1 MRSRLATTV
10 LLSIGVFIVVS
21 LFVSVGV
28 LWWTG
33 DATRGVRIGV
43 CGAVA
48 VFTVGAVSWAGR
60 SENAP
65 ATSTS
70 DLGVEGIAEQ
80 GVLLRNTMLLLYSP
94 ECVEGRFCDLHVDG
108 NSNLRPYQTGS

>member
-1 MRSRLATTV
+1 MRSRFAATV

-43 CGAVA
+43 ICGAVA
-48 VFTVGAVSWAGR
+48 VLTVGAVSWAGR
-60 SENAP
+60 SGER
-65 ATSTS
+65 SGDEHERS
-70 DLGVEGIAEQ
+70 RGGGD
-80 GVLLRNTMLLLYSP
+80 R
-94 ECVEGRFCDLHVDG
+94 
-108 NSNLRPYQTGS
+108 